1 MLEPQ
6 PQPMLVPM
14 QAFMDP
20 KQLQFRLVLGLMLE
34 LMLEL
39 MLQPGL
45 ALMLEPKL
53 ELMPQLGL
61 VLVLVLALMPMLLL
75 GPGLILR
82 FEPELTPII
91 QLVVPLLEQQ
101 LMDQQPE
108 QHQAMV
114 SLIVVPEQQLAHLE
128 QQPVIARHHHKAFD

>member
-20 KQLQFRLVLGLMLE
+20 KQLQFRLVLGLVLG

-45 ALMLEPKL
+45 VLMLEPKL
-53 ELMPQLGL
+53 ELMPQLG
-61 VLVLVLALMPMLLL
+61 LVLVLALMPMLLL

>member
-34 LMLEL
+34 LML
-39 MLQPGL
+39 QPGL

-53 ELMPQLGL
+53 ELMPQLG
-61 VLVLVLALMPMLLL
+61 LVLVLALMPMLLL

-128 QQPVIARHHHKAFD
+128 QQPVIARRHHKAFD

>member
-34 LMLEL
+34 LML
-39 MLQPGL
+39 QPGL

-53 ELMPQLGL
+53 ELMPQLG
-61 VLVLVLALMPMLLL
+61 LVLVLALMPMLLL

-108 QHQAMV
+108 QHQAMA

-128 QQPVIARHHHKAFD
+128 QQPVITRHHHKAFD

>member
-34 LMLEL
+34 LML
-39 MLQPGL
+39 QPGL

-53 ELMPQLGL
+53 ELMPQLG
-61 VLVLVLALMPMLLL
+61 LVLVLALMPMLLL

>member
-34 LMLEL
+34 LML
-39 MLQPGL
+39 QPGL

-53 ELMPQLGL
+53 ELMPQLG
-61 VLVLVLALMPMLLL
+61 LVLVLALMPMLLL

-108 QHQAMV
+108 QHQAMA

>member
-34 LMLEL
+34 LML
-39 MLQPGL
+39 QPGL

-53 ELMPQLGL
+53 ELMPQLG
-61 VLVLVLALMPMLLL
+61 LVLVLALMPMLLL

-128 QQPVIARHHHKAFD
+128 QQLVIARHHHKAFD

>member
-34 LMLEL
+34 LML
-39 MLQPGL
+39 QPGL

-53 ELMPQLGL
+53 KLMPQLG
-61 VLVLVLALMPMLLL
+61 LVLVLALMPMLLL

>member
-53 ELMPQLGL
+53 ELMPQLG
-61 VLVLVLALMPMLLL
+61 LVLVLALMPMLLL